1 MFMDYF
7 RIGGMSNSLLIGD
20 LVSRVFFI
28 IFCALI
34 LLILGCKIR
43 RPLGAGVVIVYG
55 IPVYMYNHGLLRF

>member
-7 RIGGMSNSLLIGD
+7 RIGGLSNSLLIGD
-20 LVSRVFFI
+20 LVSRAFFI

-43 RPLGAGVVIVYG
+43 RPLGAGVVIIYG
-55 IPVYMYNHGLLRF
+55 IAVYMYNHGLLRF

>member
-34 LLILGCKIR
+34 LMILGCKIT
-43 RPLGAGVVIVYG
+43 RPVGAAVVIIYGVAVY
-55 IPVYMYNHGLLRF
+55 IYNQGLLRF

>member
-7 RIGGMSNSLLIGD
+7 RIAGQGNPLLFGD
-20 LVSRVFFI
+20 LVSRVLFI

-43 RPLGAGVVIVYG
+43 RPLGAGVVIIYG
-55 IPVYMYNHGLLRF
+55 IVVYMYNQGLLRF